1 MIGVMRSVGGSKSNI
16 RTIFIFQSIMLGTAG
31 GVVGAILSSGGILF
45 INEFITKK
53 NNFVISLTANNVA
66 IAVGITLVISILA
79 GLIPASKAA
88 KLNVVEAVAEE

>member
-1 MIGVMRSVGGSKSNI
+1 
-16 RTIFIFQSIMLGTAG
+16 MLGTAG
-31 GVVGAILSSGGILF
+31 GIFGAVLSSGGILF

-53 NNFVISLTANNVA
+53 NKFEILLTANNVA

-79 GLIPASKAA
+79 GLIPAHRAA